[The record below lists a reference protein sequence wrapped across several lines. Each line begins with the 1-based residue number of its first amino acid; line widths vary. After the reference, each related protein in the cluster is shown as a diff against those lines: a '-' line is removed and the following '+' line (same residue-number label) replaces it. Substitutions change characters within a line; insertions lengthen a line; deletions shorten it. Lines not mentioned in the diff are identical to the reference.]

1 MPIYQYICN
10 YCGNEFEEFKNVNG
24 TDIVYCPIC
33 GEEAVRVFSSVSILF
48 KGSGFYTTDSK
59 KYGKKSSHLKSP
71 EESSEKNDD
80 KED

>member
-10 YCGNEFEEFKNVNG
+10 YCGNEFEEFKNING
-24 TDIVYCPIC
+24 ADTVYCPIC

-59 KYGKKSSHLKSP
+59 KYGKKSSDFKFP
-71 EESSEKNDD
+71 KESSEKNDD